1 MVGVYQMYNL
11 ETSILESFVI
21 GVTLIIVITV
31 DVLYY

>member
-1 MVGVYQMYNL
+1 MYNF

-21 GVTLIIVITV
+21 EVTLIIVITV